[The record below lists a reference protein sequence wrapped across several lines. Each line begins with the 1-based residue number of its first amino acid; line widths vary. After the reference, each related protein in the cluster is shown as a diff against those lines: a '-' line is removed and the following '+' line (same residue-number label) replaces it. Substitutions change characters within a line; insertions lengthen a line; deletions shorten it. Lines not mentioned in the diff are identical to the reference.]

1 MRKRWSQT
9 YQVIDNSL
17 TWLFLT
23 NSKYQEIREF
33 SDNFIRQKNKKQM
46 PDSYSV
52 FQQGNIANS
61 KKFGLNL

>member
-17 TWLFLT
+17 TWFFLT

>member
-17 TWLFLT
+17 IWLFLT